1 METHKKIRVLNYST
15 HDEDCGIG
23 KYQEDFVR
31 VFAEQGDIESDFY
44 ETSPNVVK
52 TLQGAELAAE
62 LSKLEETLKSYDILH
77 IQHEFGFYHGDGEG
91 ISYITNIARK
101 LNKKLVITIHTAP
114 SLVYRPVIRGGRSV
128 RAHLGYYRQLARMR
142 EVLDK
147 RLAPLRDADLI
158 VTLNPHTTQEL
169 TRIVGVDAN
178 KIHQTVIPT
187 ETTNPSAAD
196 RSVLRQVM
204 DAKKDDTILATI
216 GFLSDK
222 KGVDAAVKSLSFL
235 PKNYKLAILGG
246 LNPVS
251 GNPEV
256 YERLCD
262 LIVNLG
268 LQDRVYISGYVQD
281 DVKLDQLVSGVD
293 IALYPYDPAYYKL
306 ASSAAL
312 NTALN
317 NEVPVVAYP
326 AESFKEV
333 TKSVPGTISVTASPN
348 YYELVRCIREIDL
361 KHQAAAAAQYRQLN
375 DISVISKTL
384 TKLYEDLLT
393 T

>member
-128 RAHLGYYRQLARMR
+128 RAYLGYYRQLARMR

-169 TRIVGVDAN
+169 IRIVGVDAN

-204 DAKKDDTILATI
+204 DAKRDDTILATI

-281 DVKLDQLVSGVD
+281 DVKLDQLVSGVN

-361 KHQAAAAAQYRQLN
+361 KYQTAAAAQYRQLN